1 MDRHF
6 SDRISA
12 PGHGMD
18 CVGPQGRICRRLVAW
33 RSAVRFVY
41 FRRSVDDLAEP
52 AALAAWAAFQ
62 QSKFWEYH
70 DALFEQQGK
79 LGEEFYLELANTL
92 KLDVDRFNRDRKSE
106 EAKAAIKKDFELG
119 KSLGVRGTPSFV
131 VNGVFFSGVPE
142 IKDLES
148 LVAQIKAGK

>member
-1 MDRHF
+1 M
-6 SDRISA
+6 
-12 PGHGMD
+12 
-18 CVGPQGRICRRLVAW
+18 
-33 RSAVRFVY
+33 
-41 FRRSVDDLAEP
+41 
-52 AALAAWAAFQ
+52 
-62 QSKFWEYH
+62 
-70 DALFEQQGK
+70 
-79 LGEEFYLELANTL
+79 